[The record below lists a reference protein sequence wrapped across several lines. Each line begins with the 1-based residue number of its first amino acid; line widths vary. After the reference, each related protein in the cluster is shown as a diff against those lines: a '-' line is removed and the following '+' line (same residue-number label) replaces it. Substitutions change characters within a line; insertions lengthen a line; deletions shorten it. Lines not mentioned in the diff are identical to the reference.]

1 MTDHHPRDLQRP
13 AAPTR
18 PGGPAGPDWQLLQ
31 MAGSGRDP
39 PADWATREPL
49 PQWQHLDD
57 GSEDDRRYMGS
68 KVSHLSVVG
77 LGWATIVGGSI
88 AHSILDPSKRHL
100 LLSHRL
106 IHARL
111 TAQWYASS
119 RPPPTHS
126 THHTPSTQR
135 PLIGAPSQ
143 QHRCRNVPTSPAA
156 ATCLQ
161 GDCWR
166 PHAGRHRRTLRVE
179 GKHAAVDAQARGHT

>member
-1 MTDHHPRDLQRP
+1 
-13 AAPTR
+13 
-18 PGGPAGPDWQLLQ
+18 

-57 GSEDDRRYMGS
+57 GSEDDQRYMGS

-143 QHRCRNVPTSPAA
+143 DIAAGMSPPHPQLQLACRATVGALMLAGIGEHFASRGSMLPSMPRPGGTHEQEAPPAPAA
-156 ATCLQ
+156 Q
-161 GDCWR
+161 KK
-166 PHAGRHRRTLRVE
+166 P
-179 GKHAAVDAQARGHT
+179 RGEDWTRL